1 MSIVLNGKFVSHV
14 NQPEINAEKVSIH
27 TAALGGQLASKQ
39 VQFLNMTDL
48 KSALD
53 AEAAMSRDY
62 ESSPR
67 M

>member
-1 MSIVLNGKFVSHV
+1 MSVVLNGKFVSHV

-27 TAALGGQLASKQ
+27 TAALGGQLASRE
-39 VQFLNMTDL
+39 VEFLNMSDL

-53 AEAAMSRDY
+53 SEAAMSQDY
-62 ESSPR
+62 ESGPR